1 MKFAKPKRFYVWCFW
16 LSMPLITLAWVYILY
31 DERMWSD
38 WRVWAVT
45 YPIVYLLGYGSWF
58 AHVQYNEYVDRK
70 FPSLQQTLKRNLY
83 KIGVNLFVMTPSVV
97 VILYVFEFFHIL
109 GYSIQENDFKYAYL
123 IGLIVNLVFETLYEV
138 MHIIEKHKENSIE
151 KELLEKMQ
159 LQQEFDNLKQRVN
172 PHFLFNCFNTL
183 SSLITEN
190 KQMADKFLDELS
202 KVYRYLL
209 RNNVNDMSTLEEEIK
224 FIESYGQLLKTRHT
238 DSLQFAVRVDPKY
251 NSYLLP
257 TLSLQLLVENAVK
270 HNAMSRQQPITI
282 GIRTDENE
290 FLVVDNNLAKKKIKP
305 DSTGY
310 GLLTIREKYK
320 LLCRTDLKIEE
331 EKGDRFT
338 VSLPLIRPSQIS
350 TITS

>member
-16 LSMPLITLAWVYILY
+16 VSMPLITMAWVYILY
-31 DERMWSD
+31 DERMWTD

-45 YPIVYLLGYGSWF
+45 YPIVYLLGYFSWF

-109 GYSIQENDFKYAYL
+109 GYTIEENDFKYAYL
-123 IGLIVNLVFETLYEV
+123 TGLSVNLVFETLYEV

-190 KQMADKFLDELS
+190 RQMADKFLDELS

-224 FIESYGQLLKTRHT
+224 FIESYSQLLKTRHN
-238 DSLQFAVRVDPKY
+238 DSLRFAVQVDPKY
-251 NSYLLP
+251 NCYLLP
-257 TLSLQLLVENAVK
+257 SLSLQLLVENAVK
-270 HNAMSRQQPITI
+270 HNTMSREQPITI

-290 FLVVDNNLAKKKIKP
+290 FLIVENNLAKKAVKP
-305 DSTGY
+305 DSTGF

-320 LLCRTDLKIEE
+320 LLSRNDLRIEE
-331 EKGDRFT
+331 EKDDRFV
-338 VSLPLIRPSQIS
+338 VSLPLIRPS
-350 TITS
+350 

>member
-16 LSMPLITLAWVYILY
+16 LSMPLISMAWVYILY
-31 DERMWSD
+31 DDRMWTD

-83 KIGVNLFVMTPSVV
+83 KIGVNLLVMTPSVV

-109 GYSIQENDFKYAYL
+109 GYSIQQNDFKYAYL
-123 IGLIVNLVFETLYEV
+123 TGLIVNLVFETLYEV

-159 LQQEFDNLKQRVN
+159 LLQEFDNLKQRVN

-202 KVYRYLL
+202 KVYRYVL

-224 FIESYGQLLKTRHT
+224 FIESYGQLLKTRHN
-238 DSLQFAVRVDPKY
+238 DSLQFAMRVDPKY
-251 NSYLLP
+251 YNYLLP

-270 HNAMSRQQPITI
+270 HNALSRQQPITI
-282 GIRTDENE
+282 GIHTDQNE
-290 FLVVDNNLAKKKIKP
+290 FLIVENNLAKKAVKP
-305 DSTGY
+305 DSTGF

-320 LLCRTDLKIEE
+320 LLSRNDVKIEE
-331 EKGDRFT
+331 EKNNRFT
-338 VSLPLIRPSQIS
+338 VSLPLIRPSELARP
-350 TITS
+350 

>member
-1 MKFAKPKRFYVWCFW
+1 M
-16 LSMPLITLAWVYILY
+16 AWVYILY
-31 DERMWSD
+31 DARMWTD

-45 YPIVYLLGYGSWF
+45 YPIVYILGYGSWF

-83 KIGVNLFVMTPSVV
+83 KIGVNLLVMTPSVV

-109 GYSIQENDFKYAYL
+109 GYTIQHNDFKYAYL

-138 MHIIEKHKENSIE
+138 MHIIEKHRENSIE

-183 SSLITEN
+183 SSLISEN

-209 RNNVNDMSTLEEEIK
+209 RNNVNDLSTLEEEIK
-224 FIESYGQLLKTRHT
+224 FIESYGQLLKTRHN
-238 DSLQFAVRVDPKY
+238 DSLQFAMQVDPKY

-257 TLSLQLLVENAVK
+257 SLSLQLLVENAVK
-270 HNAMSRQQPITI
+270 HNTMSRQQPITI

-290 FLVVDNNLAKKKIKP
+290 FLVVENNLAKKKVKP
-305 DSTGY
+305 DSTGF

-320 LLCRTDLKIEE
+320 LLYRNDLRIEE
-331 EKGDRFT
+331 EKDDRFT

-350 TITS
+350 TISS

>member
-1 MKFAKPKRFYVWCFW
+1 
-16 LSMPLITLAWVYILY
+16 
-31 DERMWSD
+31 
-38 WRVWAVT
+38 
-45 YPIVYLLGYGSWF
+45 
-58 AHVQYNEYVDRK
+58 
-70 FPSLQQTLKRNLY
+70 
-83 KIGVNLFVMTPSVV
+83 
-97 VILYVFEFFHIL
+97 
-109 GYSIQENDFKYAYL
+109 
-123 IGLIVNLVFETLYEV
+123 
-138 MHIIEKHKENSIE
+138 
-151 KELLEKMQ
+151 
-159 LQQEFDNLKQRVN
+159 
-172 PHFLFNCFNTL
+172 
-183 SSLITEN
+183 
-190 KQMADKFLDELS
+190 MADKFLDELS

-331 EKGDRFT
+331 EKDDRFT

>member
-1 MKFAKPKRFYVWCFW
+1 MKFAKPKKFYVWCFW
-16 LSMPLITLAWVYILY
+16 LSMPLITMAWVYILY
-31 DERMWSD
+31 DERMWTD

-109 GYSIQENDFKYAYL
+109 GYTIQQNDFKYAYL

-159 LQQEFDNLKQRVN
+159 LLQEFDNLKQRVN

-224 FIESYGQLLKTRHT
+224 FIDSYGQLLKTRHN
-238 DSLQFAVRVDPKY
+238 DSLQFAVQVDPKY

-257 TLSLQLLVENAVK
+257 SLTLQLLVENAVK
-270 HNAMSRQQPITI
+270 HNAMSRQHPITI
-282 GIRTDENE
+282 GIHTDENE
-290 FLVVDNNLAKKKIKP
+290 FLVVENNLAKKTVKP
-305 DSTGY
+305 DSTGF

-320 LLCRTDLKIEE
+320 LLSRNNLKIEE
-331 EKGDRFT
+331 EKNDRFT
-338 VSLPLIRPSQIS
+338 VSLPLIKPS
-350 TITS
+350 